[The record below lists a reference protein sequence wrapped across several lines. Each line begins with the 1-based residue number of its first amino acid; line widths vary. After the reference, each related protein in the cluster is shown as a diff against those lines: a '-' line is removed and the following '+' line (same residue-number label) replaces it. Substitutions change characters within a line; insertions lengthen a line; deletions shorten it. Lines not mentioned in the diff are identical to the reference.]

1 MSQKYQEDRVI
12 GMDIMDAVDRA
23 AMITAEI

>member
-1 MSQKYQEDRVI
+1 MSRKYQEDRMI

-23 AMITAEI
+23 AMITTEI